1 MFLPRASFKI
11 IIMNK
16 YELKEFR
23 AKVPANNTEVIA
35 QQLLQLP
42 ERDRHLI
49 TCAIRKLSK
58 SSVGKDTT
66 LSEMIEAAGMIS
78 KKD

>member
-1 MFLPRASFKI
+1 
-11 IIMNK
+11 MNK
-16 YELKEFR
+16 YQLKEFR
-23 AKVPANNTEVIA
+23 SKTPANNTEMIA

-58 SSVGKDTT
+58 SSVENDTT
-66 LSEMIEAAGMIS
+66 LGEMIEAAGLIS